1 MSMIGFGSSPRSAV
15 SRAAAGAVTFGLLA
29 LVAWSSSPSKAVPDP
44 VAIDAPASVFSSG
57 RAMAHLARIAHTAH
71 PTGSPEHTRVREY
84 LMRQFREL
92 GHDPVVQTATSYSVG
107 PRGIPRAATVRNI
120 LVRIRGTG
128 TGPAVLVTAH
138 YDSAGISV
146 GAADDGA
153 GVVAILEAV
162 RALGTG
168 PSLAN
173 DVIVLISDAEELGL
187 LGARAFADEHPWMN
201 DVAVVL
207 GFEMRGAA
215 GPSIMFETGINNGW
229 VIEAFRDADP
239 SPLANS
245 ISWEVYRRMPNSG
258 DFTVFKAH
266 GKQGLIFAGIGKP
279 NVYHQAYDSVE
290 NLSEATLQHHG
301 VHALALLR
309 HFGNADLTSVDA
321 PDVNF
326 ISLPV
331 LGMIVYGEA
340 WNWVFG
346 GLVVAGW
353 ALVVVVAMRRRPVA
367 MPILAGIGASLLY
380 LVCIPFA
387 ASGLFA
393 WRRDDHPELGALAA
407 GQFHS
412 EGWYVLAIAAFA
424 LAAGALLFGLLRRRF
439 APEGLAAG
447 ALLIPMLLAA
457 AATFAIPFGAMNL
470 QWPVL
475 AGCVAVVSL
484 TTARQR
490 ERLSLGP
497 WLGVT
502 AGAVAALVVL
512 VPLIEVLW
520 LALPLPPLWAVL
532 IGLTVL
538 VLLPAIG
545 LVSARWY
552 VVPAIGTLAGV
563 AFLVVADR
571 HAAPTVERPAP
582 ATLVYLLDNEDGTAY
597 WGSDPERTD
606 ADPGVQWVS
615 KHVGEFGATLDG
627 GFGLPPYSV
636 APAPHVEAA
645 PPEVV
650 LVQSDPDVTELSV
663 RSRIG
668 AEMMLIL
675 SVAEEMRP
683 VAVGGKRLP
692 EGQDH
697 LEHWGL
703 PSEAAGVRL
712 DFEVP
717 DGRDVL
723 RFLVVE
729 HLLRPEELLG
739 DAYFA
744 MPSELAP
751 NIRRFSHRAV
761 IRTPVAVDLRS
772 GQVRMGD

>member
-1 MSMIGFGSSPRSAV
+1 M

-29 LVAWSSSPSKAVPDP
+29 LVAWSSSPSRAVPDP

-84 LMRQFREL
+84 VMRQFREL
-92 GHDPVVQTATSYSVG
+92 GHDPVVQTATSYSAAG
-107 PRGIPRAATVRNI
+107 PRQGTARAATVRNI

-138 YDSAGISV
+138 YDSGSRGITV
-146 GAADDGA
+146 GAADDGS

-168 PSLAN
+168 PPLAN
-173 DVIVLISDAEELGL
+173 DVIVLVSDAEEIAL
-187 LGARAFADEHPWMN
+187 LGAQAFADEHPWMN
-201 DVAVVL
+201 DVAVVV

-215 GPSIMFETGINNGW
+215 GPSIMFETGVNNGW
-229 VIEAFRDADP
+229 VIDAFRDADP
-239 SPLANS
+239 SPFANS
-245 ISWEVYRRMPNSG
+245 ISWEVYRWMGPNRT

-266 GKQGLIFAGIGKP
+266 GKQGLNFAGIGKP
-279 NVYHQAYDSVE
+279 HVYHQAYDSVA

-309 HFGNADLTSVDA
+309 HFGNADLTAVDA

-380 LVCIPFA
+380 LVCIALA

-393 WRRDDHPELGALAA
+393 WRRDDHPELGALLA
-407 GQFHS
+407 GRFHS
-412 EGWYVLAIAAFA
+412 EGWYVMAIAAFA

-512 VPLIEVLW
+512 VPVSELLW
-520 LALPLPPLWAVL
+520 LAMERLPWAWAAIAVL
-532 IGLTVL
+532 IGLAVL
-538 VLLPAIG
+538 LLLPAIQ

-563 AFLVVADR
+563 AFLVVADQ
-571 HAAPTVERPAP
+571 HAVPTVERPAP
-582 ATLVYLLDNEDGTAY
+582 ATLVYLLDNEDGTAR

-615 KHVGEFGATLDG
+615 KHVGEFGATLAG

-636 APAPHVEAA
+636 APAPHVEAE

-650 LVQSDPDVTELSV
+650 LVRSDPDVAELSV

-668 AEMMLIL
+668 AEMMLFL

-703 PSEAAGVRL
+703 PSSSAGVRL

-744 MPSELAP
+744 MPAELAP
-751 NIRRFSHRAV
+751 NVRRGCRAC
-761 IRTPVAVDLRS
+761 D
-772 GQVRMGD
+772 

>member
-1 MSMIGFGSSPRSAV
+1 MIMIAFGSSPRSAL
-15 SRAAAGAVTFGLLA
+15 SRAAVGATTFALLA
-29 LVAWSSSPSKAVPDP
+29 LVAWSSSPSRAVPDP

-92 GHDPVVQTATSYSVG
+92 GHDPVVQTDTSYSPQLAGAATVLV
-107 PRGIPRAATVRNI
+107 RAATVRNI

-128 TGPAVLVTAH
+128 AGPAVLVTAH
-138 YDSAGISV
+138 YDSDEIAV
-146 GAADDGA
+146 GAADDGS

-168 PSLAN
+168 PPLAN
-173 DVIVLISDAEELGL
+173 DVIVLISDAEEIDL
-187 LGARAFADEHPWMN
+187 LGAHAFAGHPWMN

-207 GFEMRGAA
+207 GFEMRGGA
-215 GPSIMFETGINNGW
+215 GPSIMFETGIDNGW

-239 SPLANS
+239 SPFANS
-245 ISWEVYRRMPNSG
+245 LAWEVYQRMPHAT
-258 DFTVFKAH
+258 DYTVFRAE
-266 GKQGLIFAGIGKP
+266 GKQGLNFAGIGKP
-279 NVYHQAYDSVE
+279 HVYHQVYDSVA

-331 LGMIVYGEA
+331 LGMIVYGAA

-353 ALVVVVAMRRRPVA
+353 TLVVVVAMRRRPVA
-367 MPILAGIGASLLY
+367 MAILAGIGASLLY
-380 LVCIPFA
+380 LACVAFA

-393 WRRDDHPELGALAA
+393 WRRDDHPEFGALAA

-447 ALLIPMLLAA
+447 TLLIPMLLAV

-512 VPLIEVLW
+512 VPLIEMLW
-520 LALPLPPLWAVL
+520 LAVNAPWAWAAIAVL
-532 IGLTVL
+532 IGLAVL
-538 VLLPAIG
+538 VLLPAIE
-545 LVSARWY
+545 LVSARWHL
-552 VVPAIGTLAGV
+552 VPAISALAAV
-563 AFLVVADR
+563 AFLVVADQ

-582 ATLVYLLDNEDGTAY
+582 RDACVLARQRSGHRPVGNRSATHGC
-597 WGSDPERTD
+597 
-606 ADPGVQWVS
+606 
-615 KHVGEFGATLDG
+615 
-627 GFGLPPYSV
+627 
-636 APAPHVEAA
+636 
-645 PPEVV
+645 
-650 LVQSDPDVTELSV
+650 
-663 RSRIG
+663 RSRRSMG
-668 AEMMLIL
+668 
-675 SVAEEMRP
+675 
-683 VAVGGKRLP
+683 VGTRWRIRG
-692 EGQDH
+692 
-697 LEHWGL
+697 
-703 PSEAAGVRL
+703 
-712 DFEVP
+712 
-717 DGRDVL
+717 
-723 RFLVVE
+723 
-729 HLLRPEELLG
+729 G
-739 DAYFA
+739 DARSLWSA
-744 MPSELAP
+744 KPPVPSGAGSA
-751 NIRRFSHRAV
+751 RRSRTAGGRA
-761 IRTPVAVDLRS
+761 RS
-772 GQVRMGD
+772 IGP